1 MSTTRAQKQEQM
13 FALIEQY
20 LHSQQTQPEFCRSAT
35 IPLSTFQFWLKK
47 YRQTKPPQQ
56 SQSQGPVP
64 GFVPLTFSHQT
75 RVSTPS
81 QPGCT
86 IHYPNGVLVEF
97 NGPVD
102 TKILLEL
109 VLMRPGHA
117 F

>member
-1 MSTTRAQKQEQM
+1 MPTNRVKKQERM
-13 FALIEQY
+13 FALVDQY
-20 LHSQQTQPEFCRSAT
+20 LHSQQTQPAFCRTAA
-35 IPLSTFQFWLKK
+35 IPLSTLQFWLKR
-47 YRQTKPPQQ
+47 YRLKKLPQQ
-56 SQSQGPVP
+56 AQNRSLAPS
-64 GFVPLTFSHQT
+64 FLPLAFPQPARISA
-75 RVSTPS
+75 SS

>member
-1 MSTTRAQKQEQM
+1 MSTTRAQKQERM
-13 FALIEQY
+13 LALVEQY
-20 LHSQQTQPEFCRSAT
+20 LHSQQTQPEFCRSTA
-35 IPLSTFQFWLKK
+35 IPLSTLQFWLKK
-47 YRQTKPPQQ
+47 YRRTKLPRQ
-56 SQSQGPVP
+56 SQSQSPTP
-64 GFVPLTFSHQT
+64 GFLPLTFSHPA
-75 RVSTPS
+75 RVSAPS

-102 TKILLEL
+102 AKILLEL